1 MRIYLIRHS
10 MTKGNKEKRYIGT
23 TDESLCLEGIQL
35 LEERKGMYPEVT
47 YVYVSPMKRCVQTA
61 EIIYPEMMKAGA
73 YSCNEK
79 LRECDFGL
87 FENHNYIELSGC
99 PEYQAWID
107 SGGKLPF
114 PEGESRE
121 AFIRRT
127 LEGFREV
134 VRDAQAHDR
143 ETIAV
148 VAHGGTIM
156 SIMERY
162 AVKEDGTPAGSYYD
176 YQIKNGEGYE
186 LRISENDI
194 YDDRDRGGLCSGSDF
209 RGSKMAVSSGEADRA
224 SDIGNR
230 KNIRNCLPANKT
242 GKRIGGGIL
251 VLVVVTVS
259 TGVPAVILSVA
270 YKYFWQLGLALE
282 SFWCYQ
288 ILATKSL
295 KVESDRVY
303 IALKDKGLE
312 AGRKAVSMI
321 VGRDTQNLTE
331 EGVTKA
337 AVETVAENTS
347 DGVIAPLFYMLIGGA
362 VLGFAYK
369 AINTMDSMVGYKN
382 DRYQWF
388 GTAAAKLDDVVNF
401 IPARV
406 SAVLMIVAS
415 YLTGMDGKNA
425 ARIFRRDRFNHKSPN
440 SAQTEAVMA
449 GALDVQLAGD
459 AWYFG
464 KLHKKPTIGDPVRE
478 MELLDIRRSHKLL
491 YGTAMLGLIL
501 GIILRILVL

>member
-1 MRIYLIRHS
+1 MNLEFQR
-10 MTKGNKEKRYIGT
+10 MTY
-23 TDESLCLEGIQL
+23 
-35 LEERKGMYPEVT
+35 M
-47 YVYVSPMKRCVQTA
+47 
-61 EIIYPEMMKAGA
+61 
-73 YSCNEK
+73 
-79 LRECDFGL
+79 
-87 FENHNYIELSGC
+87 
-99 PEYQAWID
+99 
-107 SGGKLPF
+107 
-114 PEGESRE
+114 
-121 AFIRRT
+121 
-127 LEGFREV
+127 
-134 VRDAQAHDR
+134 
-143 ETIAV
+143 TIAI
-148 VAHGGTIM
+148 VAGFVLDLIFGDPRWLYHPVRLIGHLISGT
-156 SIMERY
+156 ER
-162 AVKEDGTPAGSYYD
+162 
-176 YQIKNGEGYE
+176 I
-186 LRISENDI
+186 
-194 YDDRDRGGLCSGSDF
+194 
-209 RGSKMAVSSGEADRA
+209 
-224 SDIGNR
+224 
-230 KNIRNCLPANKT
+230 IRNCLPANKT
-242 GKRIGGGIL
+242 GERIGGGIL

-347 DGVIAPLFYMLIGGA
+347 DGILAP
-362 VLGFAYK
+362 
-369 AINTMDSMVGYKN
+369 MVGYKN

-406 SAVLMIVAS
+406 SAVLMIAAS

>member
-1 MRIYLIRHS
+1 MMWSLAALVIGFCIDLLVGDPHGFPHPVVLIGKCIS
-10 MTKGNKEKRYIGT
+10 V
-23 TDESLCLEGIQL
+23 LERGLRCICPKTPSGERAAGAILWGAVVIVSTVVPAL
-35 LEERKGMYPEVT
+35 LLWLSGL
-47 YVYVSPMKRCVQTA
+47 VSPW
-61 EIIYPEMMKAGA
+61 
-73 YSCNEK
+73 
-79 LRECDFGL
+79 LR
-87 FENHNYIELSGC
+87 
-99 PEYQAWID
+99 
-107 SGGKLPF
+107 
-114 PEGESRE
+114 
-121 AFIRRT
+121 
-127 LEGFREV
+127 
-134 VRDAQAHDR
+134 
-143 ETIAV
+143 
-148 VAHGGTIM
+148 
-156 SIMERY
+156 
-162 AVKEDGTPAGSYYD
+162 
-176 YQIKNGEGYE
+176 
-186 LRISENDI
+186 
-194 YDDRDRGGLCSGSDF
+194 
-209 RGSKMAVSSGEADRA
+209 
-224 SDIGNR
+224 
-230 KNIRNCLPANKT
+230 
-242 GKRIGGGIL
+242 
-251 VLVVVTVS
+251 
-259 TGVPAVILSVA
+259 
-270 YKYFWQLGLALE
+270 LALE
-282 SFWCYQ
+282 SVMCWQ
-288 ILATKSL
+288 ILAVKSL
-295 KVESDRVY
+295 RDESMKVY
-303 IALKDKGLE
+303 AALKHGSLDE
-312 AGRKAVSMI
+312 ARQAVSMI

-362 VLGFAYK
+362 VLGFTYK

-382 DRYQWF
+382 DKYQWF

-406 SAVLMIVAS
+406 SAVLMILAA

>member
-1 MRIYLIRHS
+1 M
-10 MTKGNKEKRYIGT
+10 
-23 TDESLCLEGIQL
+23 
-35 LEERKGMYPEVT
+35 
-47 YVYVSPMKRCVQTA
+47 
-61 EIIYPEMMKAGA
+61 
-73 YSCNEK
+73 
-79 LRECDFGL
+79 
-87 FENHNYIELSGC
+87 
-99 PEYQAWID
+99 
-107 SGGKLPF
+107 
-114 PEGESRE
+114 
-121 AFIRRT
+121 
-127 LEGFREV
+127 
-134 VRDAQAHDR
+134 
-143 ETIAV
+143 
-148 VAHGGTIM
+148 
-156 SIMERY
+156 
-162 AVKEDGTPAGSYYD
+162 
-176 YQIKNGEGYE
+176 
-186 LRISENDI
+186 
-194 YDDRDRGGLCSGSDF
+194 
-209 RGSKMAVSSGEADRA
+209 
-224 SDIGNR
+224 
-230 KNIRNCLPANKT
+230 
-242 GKRIGGGIL
+242 
-251 VLVVVTVS
+251 LVVVTVS

-288 ILATKSL
+288 TLATKSL

-303 IALKDKGLE
+303 IALKNKGLE

-362 VLGFAYK
+362 VLGFTYK

-382 DRYQWF
+382 DKYQWF

-406 SAVLMIVAS
+406 SAVLMILAA

>member
-1 MRIYLIRHS
+1 M
-10 MTKGNKEKRYIGT
+10 
-23 TDESLCLEGIQL
+23 
-35 LEERKGMYPEVT
+35 
-47 YVYVSPMKRCVQTA
+47 
-61 EIIYPEMMKAGA
+61 
-73 YSCNEK
+73 
-79 LRECDFGL
+79 
-87 FENHNYIELSGC
+87 
-99 PEYQAWID
+99 
-107 SGGKLPF
+107 
-114 PEGESRE
+114 
-121 AFIRRT
+121 
-127 LEGFREV
+127 
-134 VRDAQAHDR
+134 
-143 ETIAV
+143 
-148 VAHGGTIM
+148 
-156 SIMERY
+156 
-162 AVKEDGTPAGSYYD
+162 
-176 YQIKNGEGYE
+176 
-186 LRISENDI
+186 
-194 YDDRDRGGLCSGSDF
+194 
-209 RGSKMAVSSGEADRA
+209 
-224 SDIGNR
+224 
-230 KNIRNCLPANKT
+230 
-242 GKRIGGGIL
+242 
-251 VLVVVTVS
+251 LVVVTVS

-288 ILATKSL
+288 IFATKSL

-362 VLGFAYK
+362 VLGFTYK

-382 DRYQWF
+382 DKYQWF

-406 SAVLMIVAS
+406 SAVLMILAA

-425 ARIFRRDRFNHKSPN
+425 ACILRRDRFNHKSPN

>member
-1 MRIYLIRHS
+1 M
-10 MTKGNKEKRYIGT
+10 
-23 TDESLCLEGIQL
+23 
-35 LEERKGMYPEVT
+35 
-47 YVYVSPMKRCVQTA
+47 
-61 EIIYPEMMKAGA
+61 
-73 YSCNEK
+73 
-79 LRECDFGL
+79 
-87 FENHNYIELSGC
+87 
-99 PEYQAWID
+99 
-107 SGGKLPF
+107 
-114 PEGESRE
+114 
-121 AFIRRT
+121 
-127 LEGFREV
+127 
-134 VRDAQAHDR
+134 
-143 ETIAV
+143 
-148 VAHGGTIM
+148 
-156 SIMERY
+156 
-162 AVKEDGTPAGSYYD
+162 
-176 YQIKNGEGYE
+176 
-186 LRISENDI
+186 
-194 YDDRDRGGLCSGSDF
+194 
-209 RGSKMAVSSGEADRA
+209 
-224 SDIGNR
+224 
-230 KNIRNCLPANKT
+230 
-242 GKRIGGGIL
+242 
-251 VLVVVTVS
+251 LVVVTVS

-303 IALKDKGLE
+303 IALKNKGLE

-362 VLGFAYK
+362 VLGFTYK

-382 DRYQWF
+382 DKYQWF
-388 GTAAAKLDDVVNF
+388 GTA
-401 IPARV
+401 
-406 SAVLMIVAS
+406 VLMILAA